1 MNFEIANEIT
11 FNTFGAQ
18 SVTPS
23 VNQITDSYDY
33 HESGSRIEFR
43 NERVAFE
50 VFQFHRR
57 LFHQEVCTE
66 RIS

>member
-23 VNQITDSYDY
+23 VNSITDSYDY
-33 HESGSRIEFR
+33 DESATRIEFR
-43 NERVAFE
+43 NERVVSE
-50 VFQFHRR
+50 
-57 LFHQEVCTE
+57 
-66 RIS
+66 